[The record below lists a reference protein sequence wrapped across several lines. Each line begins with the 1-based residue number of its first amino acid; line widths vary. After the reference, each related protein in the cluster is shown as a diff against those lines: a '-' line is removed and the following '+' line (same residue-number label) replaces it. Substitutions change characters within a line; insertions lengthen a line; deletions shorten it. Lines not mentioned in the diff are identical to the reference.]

1 MTESH
6 KRGVE
11 HMPLQLENSMR
22 EENERKREWIHIAK
36 ERFVCCQ
43 MSGLRKVLMKRE
55 ESEMKNLEESGERCR
70 FI

>member
-1 MTESH
+1 
-6 KRGVE
+6 
-11 HMPLQLENSMR
+11 MR
-22 EENERKREWIHIAK
+22 EENERERIHIAK

-43 MSGLRKVLMKRE
+43 MSGIRKVLMKRE